1 MAAYLRP
8 SNIEEAVAH
17 LSTAPY
23 ALVAGC
29 TDYYCQPRRSP
40 DEPILD
46 ITRIREARGIAE
58 SMDGG
63 FRLGALTTWTQIADA
78 ELPPQFDALK
88 EAARQIG
95 GVQIQNSG
103 TIGGNLCNASPAAD
117 GVPPLLA
124 LDARV
129 ELRSAMGVRT
139 VPLAQFIIGNR
150 RTARRSDEM
159 LTALI
164 VPKRRGRHA
173 SRFLKLGARA
183 YQVISIAIVA
193 VLLEI
198 NTYGRVQAVAVA
210 IGACSEVAQ
219 RLSALESEVLGAAIA
234 DGRLS
239 QIVRDEHL
247 SPLRPM
253 SDVRGTSAY
262 RLDAASTLVRRALD
276 EVQGR
281 LQ

>member
-29 TDYYCQPRRSP
+29 TDYYCQPRRSL

-88 EAARQIG
+88 EAARQMA
-95 GVQIQNSG
+95 QIQNSG
-103 TIGGNLCNASPAAD
+103 TIGGI
-117 GVPPLLA
+117 
-124 LDARV
+124 
-129 ELRSAMGVRT
+129 SAMRLGRRRRPSAACARCPRGT
-139 VPLAQFIIGNR
+139 PFGDGRAHGAAGAIIIGNR

-173 SRFLKLGARA
+173 SRFLA
-183 YQVISIAIVA
+183 
-193 VLLEI
+193 
-198 NTYGRVQAVAVA
+198 GRP
-210 IGACSEVAQ
+210 
-219 RLSALESEVLGAAIA
+219 RL
-234 DGRLS
+234 
-239 QIVRDEHL
+239 
-247 SPLRPM
+247 PK
-253 SDVRGTSAY
+253 
-262 RLDAASTLVRRALD
+262 
-276 EVQGR
+276 
-281 LQ
+281 